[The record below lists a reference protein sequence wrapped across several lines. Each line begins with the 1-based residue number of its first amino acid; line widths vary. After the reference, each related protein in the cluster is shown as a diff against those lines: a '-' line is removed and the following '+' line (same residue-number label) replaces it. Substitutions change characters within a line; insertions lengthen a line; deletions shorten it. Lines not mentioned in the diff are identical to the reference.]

1 MNQPGRRLRIAVL
14 NRVFSPTGGGAERYS
29 IALVEQLAARHDIH
43 VFAQQ
48 IDHVWPGVTYHQIS
62 TPLIRPRWVNLIW
75 YSAATWWATRY
86 GFDVVH
92 SHESTWHGQV
102 NTVHVLPI
110 KYSLYKDLRGWH
122 LFFRYLKVIFSP
134 RLLAYLLLE
143 KIRFISNPSLN
154 VVVVS
159 HVLKE
164 IMELTY
170 THTKPV
176 VISPGVT
183 LPPEHGD
190 KNAAR
195 QLLNLPLQG
204 RLLAFIANDYQKKG
218 LSTLLQALTLLPQDV
233 QLAVVGNPKHINIF
247 QEKAKVLGLESRVY
261 FLGHLLDVSPLYVA
275 SNVFAHP
282 TTEDTFGMVVLE
294 AMAHGLPVV
303 VTDEKYCGI
312 SSLLTNDVNAV
323 IISDPNNAQE
333 LANSI
338 LNIFDDAER
347 YKRLANAA
355 RKFAS
360 NMSWSNI
367 ANQQERIYFKDASSD
382 LKLTSRNLFK

>member
-1 MNQPGRRLRIAVL
+1 MNQSGRRLRIAVL

-29 IALVEQLAARHDIH
+29 IALVEQLAAKHEIH

-48 IDHVWPGVTYHQIS
+48 IEHAWPGVTYHQIS
-62 TPLIRPRWVNLIW
+62 TPLTRPRWLNLIW
-75 YSAATWWATRY
+75 YSAATWWATRHS
-86 GFDVVH
+86 FDVVH

-102 NTVHVLPI
+102 HTVHVLPI
-110 KYSLYKDLRGWH
+110 KYSLYKDRRGWN
-122 LFFRYLKVIFSP
+122 LFLRHLKVISSP

-143 KIRFISNPSLN
+143 KMRFMPNPARC
-154 VVVVS
+154 VVVAS
-159 HVLKE
+159 GVLKE

-170 THTKPV
+170 SHTKPI

-204 RLLAFIANDYQKKG
+204 RLLAFVANDYQKKG
-218 LSTLLQALTLLPQDV
+218 LSTLLQALILLPPDV
-233 QLAVVGNPKHINIF
+233 QLAVVGNPMYIKLF
-247 QEKAKVLGLESRVY
+247 QEKAKVLGLASRVY
-261 FLGHLLDVSPLYVA
+261 FLGHLLNVSPLYVA
-275 SNVFAHP
+275 ADVFAHP

-303 VTDEKYCGI
+303 VTDEQHCGI
-312 SSLLTNDVNAV
+312 SSLLTNDLNAV
-323 IISDPNNAQE
+323 IISSPDNVQE
-333 LANSI
+333 LADSI
-338 LNIFDDAER
+338 ANIIDDAER
-347 YKRLANAA
+347 HKRLADAA

-360 NMSWSNI
+360 DLSWPIISH
-367 ANQQERIYFKDASSD
+367 QQESVYFKAASAK
-382 LKLTSRNLFK
+382 LKLT

>member
-48 IDHVWPGVTYHQIS
+48 IEHAWPGVTYHQIS
-62 TPLIRPRWVNLIW
+62 TPLTRPRWLNLIW
-75 YSAATWWATRY
+75 YAAATWWATRKS
-86 GFDVVH
+86 FDVVH

-102 NTVHVLPI
+102 HTVHVLPI
-110 KYSLYKDLRGWH
+110 KYSLYKDRNGWS
-122 LFFRYLKVIFSP
+122 LLLRYLKVISSP
-134 RLLAYLLLE
+134 RLLAYLFLE
-143 KIRFISNPSLN
+143 KMRFMSNPSRCI
-154 VVVVS
+154 VVAS
-159 HVLKE
+159 QVLKE

-170 THTKPV
+170 AHTKPV

-190 KNAAR
+190 QNAAR

-204 RLLAFIANDYQKKG
+204 RLLAFVANDYQKKG
-218 LSTLLQALTLLPQDV
+218 LSTLLQALTLLPPDV
-233 QLAVVGNPKHINIF
+233 LLAVVGNPMYIKVF
-247 QEKAKVLGLESRVY
+247 QEKANVLGLASRVY
-261 FLGHLLDVSPLYVA
+261 FLGHLLNVSPLYDA
-275 SNVFAHP
+275 ADVFVHP

-303 VTDEKYCGI
+303 VTAEQHCGI
-312 SSLLTNDVNAV
+312 ASLLTNNVDAV
-323 IISDPNNAQE
+323 ILTSPDNVQE

-338 LNIFDDAER
+338 VNIIDDSAR
-347 YKRLANAA
+347 HKRLADAA
-355 RKFAS
+355 RKFAFDL
-360 NMSWSNI
+360 SWPTI
-367 ANQQERIYFKDASSD
+367 AHQQESVYFNAASA
-382 LKLTSRNLFK
+382 NFKST

>member
-1 MNQPGRRLRIAVL
+1 MTLPAKRLRIAVL

-43 VFAQQ
+43 VFAQK
-48 IDHVWPGVTYHQIS
+48 IEHSWPGVSYHQIS
-62 TPLIRPRWVNLIW
+62 TPLTRPRWLNLIW
-75 YSAATWWATRY
+75 YAAATWWATRN

-102 NTVHVLPI
+102 HTVHVLPI
-110 KYSLYKDLRGWH
+110 KYSLYKDRSGLS
-122 LFFRYLKVIFSP
+122 LLLRYLKVISSP
-134 RLLAYLLLE
+134 RLMAYLFLE
-143 KIRFISNPSLN
+143 KMRFTPNSSRCI
-154 VVVVS
+154 VVAS

-170 THTKPV
+170 SRIKPV

-190 KNAAR
+190 QNAAR

-204 RLLAFIANDYQKKG
+204 RLLAFVANDYQKKG
-218 LSTLLQALTLLPQDV
+218 LSTLLQALILLPPDV
-233 QLAVVGNPKHINIF
+233 LLAVVGNPMYIKTF
-247 QEKAKVLGLESRVY
+247 QEKAKALGLASRVY
-261 FLGHLLDVSPLYVA
+261 FLGHLLDVSAIYVA
-275 SNVFAHP
+275 ADVFAHP

-303 VTDEKYCGI
+303 VTNEQHCGI
-312 SSLLTNDVNAV
+312 SSLLTNDINAV
-323 IISDPNNAQE
+323 ILSSPDNVQE

-338 LNIFDDAER
+338 ANIINDAAR
-347 YKRLANAA
+347 QKRLADAA
-355 RKFAS
+355 REFAS
-360 NMSWSNI
+360 ELSWPAI
-367 ANQQERIYFKDASSD
+367 AHQQEIVYFNTASTNF
-382 LKLTSRNLFK
+382 KLT